1 MAFLGKKLS
10 IGNLKD
16 KVESAK
22 NKAVE
27 TAGSLKDS
35 AGSLGNTAIEVGKD
49 WGAKATEA
57 RDKATSA
64 AKKMADNTVDAVQN
78 FDYETS
84 KEKAGELVARGVT
97 KTTSYFKRTL
107 EVDKTTMEVV
117 QEIRARLPTPVST
130 VDQIFD
136 QCRDEAL
143 SRAVSV
149 FMLGPILNNVDNHSS
164 LKYDKLSVN
173 WQEFRKD
180 KENQTLIGSRH
191 ENYAGMRNA
200 IKNEGVI
207 VENGYNRDDP
217 LIKQKGNI
225 DVEHVT
231 SRKAL
236 FSDVLLSIGLTNK
249 ELGEVMNDERN
260 LVYADKK
267 TNSQKSDRDL
277 WKWIDKFKDDYQPDD
292 DKVVITIKS
301 TGEKRVLD
309 KRDLKE
315 AYERSKEAVH
325 EARINAGVEVASTIV
340 KSGAGL
346 ALQQIVG
353 LIVVETLD
361 VFMDEIKNF
370 KIITENGLVKDL
382 KGKKERIHS
391 RLNERFEERKIW
403 ARAREL
409 GIEAGVSGALSV
421 LPQIIISLFVKM
433 PAFIYT
439 IIRESTL
446 SVVRSVRVLCSNE
459 EGKLDN
465 LKVIMFGTASAIAGV
480 YVQRVITTAISGVPL
495 LNRFNSQISSVLS
508 GMIVMAIPL
517 VAIYIF
523 DQNKQKLML
532 RLKGTSHDVL
542 ENPQPLKEG

>member
-217 LIKQKGNI
+217 LGKCQGSW
-225 DVEHVT
+225 HP
-231 SRKAL
+231 
-236 FSDVLLSIGLTNK
+236 
-249 ELGEVMNDERN
+249 
-260 LVYADKK
+260 
-267 TNSQKSDRDL
+267 
-277 WKWIDKFKDDYQPDD
+277 W
-292 DKVVITIKS
+292 
-301 TGEKRVLD
+301 
-309 KRDLKE
+309 
-315 AYERSKEAVH
+315 
-325 EARINAGVEVASTIV
+325 
-340 KSGAGL
+340 
-346 ALQQIVG
+346 
-353 LIVVETLD
+353 LI
-361 VFMDEIKNF
+361 
-370 KIITENGLVKDL
+370 
-382 KGKKERIHS
+382 
-391 RLNERFEERKIW
+391 
-403 ARAREL
+403 
-409 GIEAGVSGALSV
+409 
-421 LPQIIISLFVKM
+421 
-433 PAFIYT
+433 
-439 IIRESTL
+439 
-446 SVVRSVRVLCSNE
+446 
-459 EGKLDN
+459 
-465 LKVIMFGTASAIAGV
+465 
-480 YVQRVITTAISGVPL
+480 
-495 LNRFNSQISSVLS
+495 
-508 GMIVMAIPL
+508 
-517 VAIYIF
+517 
-523 DQNKQKLML
+523 
-532 RLKGTSHDVL
+532 
-542 ENPQPLKEG
+542 